1 MPRSL
6 ILRTISLGLLFIIVL
21 FSLFV
26 FLRGHNAPG
35 GGFIA
40 GLIASAIILIQFMA
54 FSKSDLKAV
63 FRPVFHRMLG
73 LGVLLAAASG
83 FFGWIGGTAF
93 LDGFHWSVQFPW
105 GGHMAIPSVLM
116 FDLGVYF
123 VVIGTVVS
131 IFMGLEEKR
140 I

>member
-6 ILRTISLGLLFIIVL
+6 ILRTISLGLLYIIIL

-26 FLRGHNAPG
+26 FVQGHNAPG

-40 GLIASAIILIQFMA
+40 GLIAAAMILIQFLA
-54 FSKSDLKAV
+54 FSRRDLERI

-73 LGVLLAAASG
+73 LGLLLAAGSG
-83 FFGWIGGTAF
+83 FFGWINETPY
-93 LDGFHWSVQFPW
+93 LDGFHWTIPLPG
-105 GGHMAIPSVLM
+105 GGHQAIPSVLF

-131 IFMGLEEKR
+131 IFMALEEKR
-140 I
+140 L